1 MSDHVLDLL
10 GAYLDGELYGGQLRK
25 VKAHLEECQD
35 CREEYQSLQA
45 LSWTLQAA
53 PAPDFPTPER
63 LAADVVLRLPRVPVK
78 PMSRRVLEFGWWL
91 IPAGLIATWV
101 FISTTLLVSEI
112 VTTASEFGLLQS
124 ISAQLIPNSLV
135 GAHWSS
141 TLGQFGVLSG
151 SNLQWAEITEAF
163 TRTVVPL
170 ITWQVSIALLY
181 LSWMAIWWAR
191 HTRRGYEGPL
201 DSGSSPTVN

>member
-1 MSDHVLDLL
+1 MSDHVFDLL
-10 GAYLDGELYGGQLRK
+10 SAYLDGELHGGQLRK
-25 VKAHLEECQD
+25 VETHLEECQA

-53 PAPDFPTPER
+53 PVPDFPVPER
-63 LAADVVLRLPRVPVK
+63 LAADVALRLPHKPVK
-78 PMSRRVLEFGWWL
+78 PMRRRVLEIGWWL
-91 IPAGLIATWV
+91 VPAGLIATWV
-101 FISTTLLVSEI
+101 FISTTILVSEM

-124 ISAQLIPNSLV
+124 ISAQLIPDSLT
-135 GAHWSS
+135 GAYWSA
-141 TLGQFGVLSG
+141 TLGQFGILTG
-151 SNLQWAEITEAF
+151 SSLQWAEITEAF

-191 HTRRGYEGPL
+191 HTHQGPGSPF
-201 DSGSSPTVN
+201 DSGSRPTVK